1 MIFFFFFF
9 GAEYGH
15 INSKSTIN
23 DVGGFPQKKKKMMLD
38 VNEQT
43 FEKYQ

>member
-1 MIFFFFFF
+1 MIFFF

-23 DVGGFPQKKKKMMLD
+23 DVGGFPQKKKKND
-38 VNEQT
+38 AGC
-43 FEKYQ
+43 K

>member
-1 MIFFFFFF
+1 MIFFF

-23 DVGGFPQKKKKMMLD
+23 DVGGFPQKKKKKKMMLD